1 MSKEAILA
9 VSIRK
14 LLLCIVKSYIYYMM
28 ITPVYLKCT
37 CYFVKHVCTSTEI
50 LYSSTY
56 TCTWPQGKL
65 HITQLHLIVP
75 PKLFVWSFIYSSAE
89 YVFQCLIII

>member
-28 ITPVYLKCT
+28 IILEMYLLLCQT
-37 CYFVKHVCTSTEI
+37 R
-50 LYSSTY
+50 LYKY
-56 TCTWPQGKL
+56 RN
-65 HITQLHLIVP
+65 IV
-75 PKLFVWSFIYSSAE
+75 LEYIYMYLAPG
-89 YVFQCLIII
+89 